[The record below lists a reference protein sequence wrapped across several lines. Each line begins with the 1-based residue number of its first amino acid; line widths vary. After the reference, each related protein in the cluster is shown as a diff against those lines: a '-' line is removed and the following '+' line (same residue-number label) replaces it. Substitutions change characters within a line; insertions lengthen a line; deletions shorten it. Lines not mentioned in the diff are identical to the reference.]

1 MKGMGAEADKKC
13 WTEGRVMKENERKF
27 EKAGG
32 VGGVLYV
39 QDQGEQRKCHSLV
52 IHL

>member
-27 EKAGG
+27 GKAGAWAG
-32 VGGVLYV
+32 FYMSKIKMNK
-39 QDQGEQRKCHSLV
+39 ESV